1 MNLRRHN
8 VYFHTHTISG
18 IFIAAVLYV
27 MFFAGSFAFFK
38 DEIAAWQNDASG
50 KHRPYASTVVFN
62 AMLDSLDGVHNLH
75 GRDLSFTMQPNSFRA
90 YVGIQP
96 SKDTVNN
103 DKAAEQHFFNYDFHK
118 GETGTYASSYDL
130 GEFLYRL
137 HFLAP
142 LNEVPIRIGY
152 PFGYVVA
159 GLVSFLFLF
168 ALLTGLLLHWDK
180 IVSNFYTFRPWSKW
194 KTIWTD
200 AHTALGVIG
209 FPYQFM
215 FAVTG
220 VMLIIGSVLVVPFSK
235 ALYGGDEA
243 AVYRDL
249 ELPYYLTPPSEFF
262 SKPLASKPDIDHFV
276 QRTRA
281 LWPHTFI
288 TSISISN
295 YGDENMHILMT
306 GEPATRWRFAG
317 QGIVCYRVSDGTIIR
332 HKPAG
337 QAATYLDKVKS
348 LVYRLH
354 FGDYGGYP
362 LKVVYFILGLL
373 GCVVI
378 ITGIL
383 IWLVA
388 RDKKNVPRH
397 KRVFNFWAANVFVAA
412 CLTLFP
418 VTAFSFIAVK
428 VNGGGGMD
436 FIYRTYFWSWLLLA
450 AFYVLRRNLR
460 QTNKETL
467 LLGSFLS
474 LLVPVANGIYSGNW
488 LWVAYQHG
496 ETDILLVDVLWL
508 CLAVVGF
515 MAFLRIKPMAAP
527 RPVARAAPRG
537 ST

>member
-1 MNLRRHN
+1 
-8 VYFHTHTISG
+8 G
-18 IFIAAVLYV
+18 
-27 MFFAGSFAFFK
+27 
-38 DEIAAWQNDASG
+38 
-50 KHRPYASTVVFN
+50 
-62 AMLDSLDGVHNLH
+62 
-75 GRDLSFTMQPNSFRA
+75 
-90 YVGIQP
+90 
-96 SKDTVNN
+96 
-103 DKAAEQHFFNYDFHK
+103 
-118 GETGTYASSYDL
+118 
-130 GEFLYRL
+130 
-137 HFLAP
+137 
-142 LNEVPIRIGY
+142 
-152 PFGYVVA
+152 
-159 GLVSFLFLF
+159 
-168 ALLTGLLLHWDK
+168 
-180 IVSNFYTFRPWSKW
+180 
-194 KTIWTD
+194 
-200 AHTALGVIG
+200 
-209 FPYQFM
+209 
-215 FAVTG
+215 
-220 VMLIIGSVLVVPFSK
+220 
-235 ALYGGDEA
+235 
-243 AVYRDL
+243 
-249 ELPYYLTPPSEFF
+249 
-262 SKPLASKPDIDHFV
+262 
-276 QRTRA
+276 
-281 LWPHTFI
+281 
-288 TSISISN
+288 
-295 YGDENMHILMT
+295 
-306 GEPATRWRFAG
+306 
-317 QGIVCYRVSDGTIIR
+317 
-332 HKPAG
+332 
-337 QAATYLDKVKS
+337 ATYLDKVKS

-515 MAFLRIKPMAAP
+515 MAFLRIKPMAAQ